1 MAIAIPSPL
10 FPKFEEL
17 RDIRIS
23 DYPSLGTLLDDPWKK
38 ADWDQA
44 KSFLIYVG
52 KHKSVNTFTRFRGEV
67 EKLLLWLFLV
77 KVQPLESL
85 RKSDLLEYIEFFWKP
100 PKSWMCFGNFERF
113 EESNGFFNI
122 NEQWR
127 PYKVT
132 VPKSSGFEPDKSKY
146 RPSQQSLA
154 SLFTAINAFFKHLYE
169 EEYLVANPVPLAKK
183 DCKYFIKDA
192 QVKEVKRL
200 SEDQWMYVIN
210 TCTDLANTN
219 EYFERNLFLI
229 VSLKSL
235 FLRISELSD
244 RPEWQPT
251 MDHFWKD
258 HDQNWWLKVYG
269 KGRKLRDV
277 TVPDSYLDYLRRYR
291 AHQNLPGLPSPGEN
305 TPIIYKLRGPGSPT
319 SRQLFR
325 LVQESFDEAY
335 IRMKSEQGS
344 ERAQLLKVASTH
356 WLRHT
361 GASMEIE
368 RGRELKD
375 VSEDLGHS
383 SMATTD
389 TIYVHSENKKRA
401 ASGKSRKV

>member
-1 MAIAIPSPL
+1 MAIANPSPL
-10 FPKFEEL
+10 FPKFDELKEL
-17 RDIRIS
+17 RFAE
-23 DYPSLGTLLDDPWKK
+23 YPDLSVVLDEPWKQN
-38 ADWDQA
+38 DWDQA
-44 KSFLIYVG
+44 RHFLIYIG
-52 KHKSVNTFTRFRGEV
+52 KNKSTNTFIRFRGEV

-77 KVQPLESL
+77 KQQSLESL
-85 RKSDLLEYIEFFWKP
+85 RKSELLEYVEFFWKP

-113 EESNGFFNI
+113 EITSGAFVVNK
-122 NEQWR
+122 QWR
-127 PYKVT
+127 PYKVS
-132 VPKSSGFEPDKSKY
+132 VPKSSGFTLDKSRY

-154 SLFTAINAFFKHLYE
+154 SLFTAINAFFKHMYE
-169 EEYLVANPVPLAKK
+169 EEYLSANPVPLAKK

-192 QVKEVKRL
+192 QVKDVKRL
-200 SEDQWMYVIN
+200 SEDQWNYVIK
-210 TCTDLANTN
+210 TCTELADTDS
-219 EYFERNLFLI
+219 YFERNLFLI

-251 MDHFWKD
+251 MGHFWKD
-258 HDQNWWLKVYG
+258 HDQNWWLKIYG
-269 KGRKLRDV
+269 KGRKIRDV

-291 AHQNLPGLPSPGEN
+291 AHQNLPGLPSLGETN
-305 TPIIYKLRGPGSPT
+305 PIIYKLRGPGSPT

-325 LVQESFDEAY
+325 LVQETFDKAY
-335 IRMKSEQGS
+335 ELMNSEQGS
-344 ERAQLLKVASTH
+344 ERAQQLKEASTH

-401 ASGKSRKV
+401 ESGKNRKV